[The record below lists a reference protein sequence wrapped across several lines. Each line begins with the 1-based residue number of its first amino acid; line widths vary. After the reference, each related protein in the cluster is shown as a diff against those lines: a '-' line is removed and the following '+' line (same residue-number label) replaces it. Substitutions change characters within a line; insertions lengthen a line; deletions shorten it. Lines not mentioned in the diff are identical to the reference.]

1 MSDTLFTSLTEVL
14 LVLALATWLAAW
26 LLRETGHLGI
36 RRGDGL
42 RQASRRPTA
51 SHPTSTPPTP
61 PVRLPS
67 PGCPSSSSA
76 RTSAPATTS
85 TATATQRP
93 SDRKPAPRTFTDTF
107 ADSFGGDRRTGGHE
121 RLGRVNPDGE
131 DRAVHKVRHPSSHT
145 VTQTVALTGGVR

>member
-1 MSDTLFTSLTEVL
+1 MSDILIDSLIEVL
-14 LVLALATWLAAW
+14 LVLALAAWLAAW
-26 LLRETGHLGI
+26 LLRETGHLGL

-42 RQASRRPTA
+42 RHASRRPTA

-67 PGCPSSSSA
+67 PGCPSDSAA

-93 SDRKPAPRTFTDTF
+93 PDRKPAPQTF
-107 ADSFGGDRRTGGHE
+107 ANILGGHP
-121 RLGRVNPDGE
+121 RASGHQPLGPDTPDGE
-131 DRAVHKVRHPSSHT
+131 DRADLKVRHTS
-145 VTQTVALTGGVR
+145 TQTVALTGGVRR